1 MDDPNITMKEY
12 IRLEEEK
19 ARRSIETKSSAI
31 VFNDSL
37 TSNETPS
44 CEPTVSSLNDEI
56 DFRIS
61 FDESDDEDY
70 TVVFDKN
77 SFSYKIFSTNDL
89 KTDSENDNEKVNK
102 PLFPSPEPTVSYL
115 DDLDFFKDFE
125 NEFPAIVYNDALT
138 SKSDFLT
145 EPTDLEKEISTN
157 IGEEFTNLEILNNYG
172 VLGEVM
178 LKGTHFGAYM
188 KNLRKSTD
196 LTTNTPYYSRPIRRI
211 QDFDESK
218 DHCLTLKNTPY
229 PHQRYAV
236 YNTLVNHVK
245 ETSFTLI
252 RRIHQEDTAYPCL
265 HFTRYHEG
273 FKSNTPYLGTS
284 IRCIQDLLYTKLLE
298 DIKRGPYSKKP
309 HYVLVE
315 IEDDVNSLN
324 KEGGSSATSEHV
336 NLDAGYD
343 SSFEDGSS
351 KEPNVARENQ
361 GPTME
366 ECHEKLKSMR
376 LEPDDPVYLATTDKM
391 LVFSE
396 EVIRPTTFN
405 PNPNIPGNNRRERRM
420 FKGAVGALDGTLIH
434 ASVPSHKQ
442 NVYRARGRGDCYQN
456 VLAICDFNMIFTYIV
471 AGWEGTAHDARILN
485 EALDDPI
492 YEFPIPPSDKYYL
505 CDAAYRHTRG
515 FMAPYRNVSM
525 PKFPLVKQRDI
536 TIACFA
542 IHNFI
547 RKEGLSD
554 DFFAQYDQSD
564 IHVNENVRDDN
575 DGDVEVAQP
584 IGSEADQQYMINL
597 RDDIATQMM
606 QARS

>member
-1 MDDPNITMKEY
+1 MSEHQYTQELLQGNNLQCTELIRMSRDSFVRLCNHFKE
-12 IRLEEEK
+12 
-19 ARRSIETKSSAI
+19 
-31 VFNDSL
+31 
-37 TSNETPS
+37 
-44 CEPTVSSLNDEI
+44 
-56 DFRIS
+56 
-61 FDESDDEDY
+61 
-70 TVVFDKN
+70 KN
-77 SFSYKIFSTNDL
+77 RFQHS
-89 KTDSENDNEKVNK
+89 
-102 PLFPSPEPTVSYL
+102 
-115 DDLDFFKDFE
+115 
-125 NEFPAIVYNDALT
+125 
-138 SKSDFLT
+138 
-145 EPTDLEKEISTN
+145 
-157 IGEEFTNLEILNNYG
+157 
-172 VLGEVM
+172 
-178 LKGTHFGAYM
+178 
-188 KNLRKSTD
+188 
-196 LTTNTPYYSRPIRRI
+196 
-211 QDFDESK
+211 
-218 DHCLTLKNTPY
+218 
-229 PHQRYAV
+229 
-236 YNTLVNHVK
+236 K
-245 ETSFTLI
+245 ET
-252 RRIHQEDTAYPCL
+252 IHNC
-265 HFTRYHEG
+265 FHE
-273 FKSNTPYLGTS
+273 
-284 IRCIQDLLYTKLLE
+284 
-298 DIKRGPYSKKP
+298 
-309 HYVLVE
+309 VL
-315 IEDDVNSLN
+315 
-324 KEGGSSATSEHV
+324 
-336 NLDAGYD
+336 
-343 SSFEDGSS
+343 
-351 KEPNVARENQ
+351 
-361 GPTME
+361 
-366 ECHEKLKSMR
+366 
-376 LEPDDPVYLATTDKM
+376 DKM

-515 FMAPYRNVSM
+515 FMAPYRNVRYWLGDFRRKRAMTSKEKFNHAHAKLRNVIERAFGVLKARFPILKSM

-597 RDDIATQMM
+597 RDDIATQIM